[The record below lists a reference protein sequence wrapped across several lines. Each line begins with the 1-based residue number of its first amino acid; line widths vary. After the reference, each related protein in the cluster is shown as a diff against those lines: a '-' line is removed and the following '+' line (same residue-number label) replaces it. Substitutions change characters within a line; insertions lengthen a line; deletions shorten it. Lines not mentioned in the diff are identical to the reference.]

1 MINRVRLIEGMNTKT
16 LQLATG
22 VFEVITSRQPSFVFN
37 NIWNRKGRWREERE
51 GIMSKKCNNE
61 QFLDK
66 LKQKN
71 THFEDFEIL
80 DKVLFDNK
88 DKIKGVV

>member
-1 MINRVRLIEGMNTKT
+1 MNTKT

-22 VFEVITSRQPSFVFN
+22 VFEGCYFPTTLFLCLIISG
-37 NIWNRKGRWREERE
+37 IEKGKWRKERE

-71 THFEDFEIL
+71 THLEDFEIL
-80 DKVLFDNK
+80 KW
-88 DKIKGVV
+88 